1 MLFHGSL
8 LGGGGRGLL
17 AGRGFSIFGG
27 KRVLFCGLIIAG
39 IFRGGLLSSSSSS
52 KKEISNIYFFDVKN
66 VSQILTYKLDRSRR
80 GRLVVYSNTR

>member
-1 MLFHGSL
+1 MGGAMLFQGSL

-27 KRVLFCGLIIAG
+27 RRVLFCGLIIAG

-52 KKEISNIYFFDVKN
+52 KNKRINQIFFM
-66 VSQILTYKLDRSRR
+66 QRI
-80 GRLVVYSNTR
+80 